1 MSVEQLFEKLA
12 RLRQE
17 LSDAY
22 VAEVWQ
28 CNVIDR
34 LAHDIGEVERAL
46 GRALS
51 RDGREAA
58 STYPARE

>member
-22 VAEVWQ
+22 LAEVWQ
-28 CNVIDR
+28 GNVIDR